1 MKIYFDVCCLNR
13 PFDDQTQA
21 RIRLEKEAI
30 VLILARLTVEDL
42 HWLTSPAVTAE
53 IKQTPDLVWRYQML
67 SLLGMASG
75 SINITHESE
84 ERSKELIEFGFK
96 PFDALH
102 LALAEQGDVDI
113 FLTVDDQL
121 IRLANRLEGKVRVP
135 VSNPL
140 TWIRE

>member
-13 PFDDQTQA
+13 PFDDQTQP

-30 VLILARLTVEDL
+30 VSTLAQVAAKDL
-42 HWLTSPAVTAE
+42 QWLSSSAVTAE
-53 IKQTPDLVWRYQML
+53 IKQTSDPVRRYRML
-67 SLLGMASG
+67 SLLSMATG
-75 SINITHESE
+75 SINVTNESE
-84 ERSKELIEFGFK
+84 GRSRELVELGFK

-102 LALAEQGDVDI
+102 LALAEHGGADI
-113 FLTVDDQL
+113 FLTVDDRL
-121 IRLANRLEGKVRVP
+121 IRLANRLEGKVRIP

>member
-1 MKIYFDVCCLNR
+1 MKIYLDVCCLNR
-13 PFDDQTQA
+13 PFDDQIQP
-21 RIRLEKEAI
+21 RIHLEKEAI
-30 VLILARLTVEDL
+30 VSTLAQVAAKDL
-42 HWLTSPAVTAE
+42 EWLSSSAVIAE
-53 IKQTPDLVWRYQML
+53 IKQTPDPVRRFRML
-67 SLLGMASG
+67 SLLGMATES
-75 SINITHESE
+75 NNVTNESE
-84 ERSKELIEFGFK
+84 RRSRELVGLGFK

-102 LALAEQGDVDI
+102 LALAEQGGANI